1 MYIIVVELQLHW
13 FFTGISIIQ
22 AMQPITLEDNMCV
35 NFVVVS
41 HPFFTSFLLPFL
53 FCFYTCLSL
62 DIGHQ
67 HFPCLVKSPISR
79 GFFLAELLN
88 CFNSTEGREEGEEGD
103 LGGGQRSILCP

>member
-41 HPFFTSFLLPFL
+41 HPFFTSFLLPFFL
-53 FCFYTCLSL
+53 FLYLLIFGYRASAFSLSSQ
-62 DIGHQ
+62 IPN
-67 HFPCLVKSPISR
+67 FK

-88 CFNSTEGREEGEEGD
+88 CFNSTEGREEGKEGD
-103 LGGGQRSILCP
+103 WGGGQRSILCP